1 MKKKKGAMPLSIDVV
16 AGGVDSTFAPQ
27 TAVETYYPWVNC
39 RTSLAELP
47 YATSSP
53 GDNAIKHFLTVN
65 HVLASWST
73 RTNDDKKETCIYI
86 IFVCLKWNS
95 INMAPIIIHLSI

>member
-1 MKKKKGAMPLSIDVV
+1 MKKKKGTMPLSIDVV
-16 AGGVDSTFAPQ
+16 AGGVDSTFVPQ

-53 GDNAIKHFLTVN
+53 GDNAIKHFFSL
-65 HVLASWST
+65 
-73 RTNDDKKETCIYI
+73 
-86 IFVCLKWNS
+86 
-95 INMAPIIIHLSI
+95 